1 METNSIVL
9 TLINLVNWFS
19 WFVSI
24 ASVAMGLY
32 AGFLYLTAKG
42 DPTKIASASRGF
54 VYTIIGIVV
63 SIAAFSIKAL
73 VKSFIVF
80 G

>member
-9 TLINLVNWFS
+9 TLINLINWFS

-24 ASVAMGLY
+24 TSVAMALY
-32 AGFLYLTAKG
+32 AGLLYLTAKG
-42 DPTKIASASRGF
+42 DPAKIAQATRGF
-54 VYTIIGIVV
+54 VYTVIGIVV
-63 SIAAFSIKAL
+63 SIAAFSVKAI
-73 VKSFIVF
+73 VKSFIVT

>member
-24 ASVAMGLY
+24 TSVAMGLH
-32 AGFLYLTAKG
+32 AGFLYLTARG
-42 DPTKIASASRGF
+42 DPSKIASASRGF
-54 VYTIIGIVV
+54 IYTIIGIVV
-63 SIAAFSIKAL
+63 SIAAFSIKAI
-73 VKSFIVF
+73 VKAFIV
-80 G
+80 

>member
-9 TLINLVNWFS
+9 TFINLINWFS

-24 ASVAMGLY
+24 VAVAMGLY
-32 AGFLYLTAKG
+32 SGALYLTAKG
-42 DPTKIASASRGF
+42 DPAKIASASRGF
-54 VYTIIGIVV
+54 LYTIIGIVV
-63 SIAAFSIKAL
+63 SVAAFSIKAL
-73 VKSFIVF
+73 VKSFIVT